1 MYAWRGERACHSPSR
16 SLSLSHARRGRRHA
30 SLERVGQRGK
40 EKKRG
45 VSELRRLDL
54 EHQFFFFRRR
64 QRTLVSLADA
74 SSPARAFFL
83 APPGAAMGPT
93 SRLAAAVSAAGATA
107 WTAAVSRCLNAFF
120 LDALMIEH
128 FFSQPRPPPPSSS
141 LLLSPFTTP
150 PHHTQKNFSLKSTAT
165 TGPAP
170 PSSPAPPRRPPP
182 RPPGG
187 PRRWTL
193 RPRQRSP
200 PSPPLVGRR
209 RRPRLLFPPRRP
221 RRRRRGG
228 PSQGPRLG
236 GERQRGSFGRPWR
249 KKRQRRRGRER
260 WRGTRNRRGLSPRPR
275 RGARALRQRPRGG
288 QGRGRRPLGGGGRG
302 AAGEN
307 KEKVV

>member
-1 MYAWRGERACHSPSR
+1 MPLKPSSFLPLLSLPVSPPLRVRAYVCLEGRESVPL
-16 SLSLSHARRGRRHA
+16 SLSLSLSLSRAARSPTRFAR
-30 SLERVGQRGK
+30 ERSAKK

-141 LLLSPFTTP
+141 LLLSPFT
-150 PHHTQKNFSLKSTAT
+150 
-165 TGPAP
+165 
-170 PSSPAPPRRPPP
+170 PPP
-182 RPPGG
+182 TTHKKTSLSKVR
-187 PRRWTL
+187 L
-193 RPRQRSP
+193 RLGQ
-200 PSPPLVGRR
+200 
-209 RRPRLLFPPRRP
+209 RRPRVPLRRD
-221 RRRRRGG
+221 G
-228 PSQGPRLG
+228 RL
-236 GERQRGSFGRPWR
+236 RFVHP
-249 KKRQRRRGRER
+249 
-260 WRGTRNRRGLSPRPR
+260 
-275 RGARALRQRPRGG
+275 
-288 QGRGRRPLGGGGRG
+288 
-302 AAGEN
+302 
-307 KEKVV
+307 